1 MEQGYRW
8 SQSWCFLCYGKDTS
22 RWRYIFVGLTQLQ
35 ANWNSA
41 DAYIVINDTN
51 GNIIT
56 QKNYGTTDKE
66 ERLNA
71 ICTSV
76 AGDAFISVGWSAA
89 YDTSYSPPRLVT
101 KDIYIIIIDM
111 QGNKIWDKYI
121 NIGVI
126 DEAFD
131 VKQTIDGNFIVIGTS
146 DNNIVLLKMSCTGS
160 TLWQKNYDFNVNE
173 KMYAVIQ
180 THDGGFLLTGEATIG
195 GKRDVMLI

>member
-1 MEQGYRW
+1 
-8 SQSWCFLCYGKDTS
+8 
-22 RWRYIFVGLTQLQ
+22 
-35 ANWNSA
+35 
-41 DAYIVINDTN
+41 
-51 GNIIT
+51 
-56 QKNYGTTDKE
+56 
-66 ERLNA
+66 
-71 ICTSV
+71 
-76 AGDAFISVGWSAA
+76 
-89 YDTSYSPPRLVT
+89 
-101 KDIYIIIIDM
+101 M

-160 TLWQKNYDFNVNE
+160 ILWQKNYDFNVNE

-195 GKRDVMLI
+195 GKRDVMLIKFNELGEVEDMRFYGGAQDDWARAIIQSTHGKYILVGGTSSYGAGSSDVYLLKVDQNLNLEYKTTVGTTRDDWANDIKPTADFGYNNWLYKYRPLSGKICGLSSGV